1 MRKGGKVPVHF
12 QSIPPR
18 GSPPLNFPPKAA
30 FKNHICRRDSTVART
45 ASDLRLPQVTE
56 APADTNRPRGATAVC
71 PAETDAETTT
81 APACQNFNYGARSI
95 LAHQE
100 ILGGWYYSWRVGLA
114 NSSPVLNFEEEQ
126 DRAPG

>member
-71 PAETDAETTT
+71 PAETI
-81 APACQNFNYGARSI
+81 APACQNFNTGARAI
-95 LAHQE
+95 LAHQG
-100 ILGGWYYSWRVGLA
+100 ILGGWRVGLA
-114 NSSPVLNFEEEQ
+114 NSNPVLNFEEEQ
-126 DRAPG
+126 GRAPE